1 MKRYIVIL
9 LTLVVTLLTGC
20 GIPEEYHVFDNTRD
34 FYKEVPKDLA
44 DRLAESIGPEE
55 KNMFDSYEYMAYN
68 KDEKSVE
75 VVGVMDGITLRFLY
89 KYNEELNDF
98 SVMLME

>member
-1 MKRYIVIL
+1 MKKYCLVLLIL
-9 LTLVVTLLTGC
+9 ATMLTSC
-20 GIPEEYHVFDNTRD
+20 GIPKEYHVFDNTRD

-44 DRLAESIGPEE
+44 DKLAESIGPEE
-55 KNMFDSYEYMAYN
+55 KNMFDSYEYMSYN
-68 KDEKSVE
+68 KDEKSIE
-75 VVGVMDGITLRFLY
+75 VVGVMNDITLRFLY